1 MEEYNLN
8 KQPLIVDNNDNE
20 RKEVE
25 KYNIR
30 KVIGF
35 TSGCY

>member
-8 KQPLIVDNNDNE
+8 QQPLIVDNNDNG
-20 RKEVE
+20 VE